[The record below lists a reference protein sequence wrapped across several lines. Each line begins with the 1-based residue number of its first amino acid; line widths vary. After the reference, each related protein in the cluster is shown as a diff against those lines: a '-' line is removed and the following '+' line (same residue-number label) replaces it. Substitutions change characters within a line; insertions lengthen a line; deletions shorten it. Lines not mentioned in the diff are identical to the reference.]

1 MKAVWLSL
9 GAAVLLTQAAV
20 AGHLTRNQRVE
31 QNGMNQMPTSQ
42 AMQGS
47 EQGSQ
52 SLAQQMRSS
61 LQQAGF
67 TNLKVMPES
76 FLIRGQDPQG
86 NPVEMVITPNSVAAI
101 DIGRANGNAMTGRS
115 VAGQPTSRFVQGP
128 VYDAMNTNLTD
139 TNVQSSDQQNVGTIK
154 GIAIGENGSLSY
166 LMTIDGRDAM
176 SLSYIPL
183 ISGTRL
189 SMPRRN
195 RSSRTKKQIESAP
208 QVQYNQKSQ

>member
-9 GAAVLLTQAAV
+9 GAAVLLTQTAV

-31 QNGMNQMPTSQ
+31 QMNQMPTSQ

-47 EQGSQ
+47 QQGSQ

-101 DIGRANGNAMTGRS
+101 DIGRANGNAMTG
-115 VAGQPTSRFVQGP
+115 G
-128 VYDAMNTNLTD
+128 L
-139 TNVQSSDQQNVGTIK
+139 
-154 GIAIGENGSLSY
+154 SLVRPQRG
-166 LMTIDGRDAM
+166 LCRA
-176 SLSYIPL
+176 
-183 ISGTRL
+183 L
-189 SMPRRN
+189 SMTR
-195 RSSRTKKQIESAP
+195 
-208 QVQYNQKSQ
+208 

>member
-9 GAAVLLTQAAV
+9 GTAVLLTQAAV

-31 QNGMNQMPTSQ
+31 QKGMNQMPTSQ

-52 SLAQQMRSS
+52 NLAQQMRSS

-67 TNLKVMPES
+67 ANLKVIPES

-101 DIGRANGNAMTGRS
+101 DNGRANGSNAITGRS
-115 VAGQPTSRFVQGP
+115 VAGQTTTRFVQGP
-128 VYDAMNTNLTD
+128 VFDAMNANLAD
-139 TNVQSSDQQNVGTIK
+139 TIK
-154 GIAIGENGSLSY
+154 AA
-166 LMTIDGRDAM
+166 T
-176 SLSYIPL
+176 
-183 ISGTRL
+183 
-189 SMPRRN
+189 
-195 RSSRTKKQIESAP
+195 SRT
-208 QVQYNQKSQ
+208 

>member
-9 GAAVLLTQAAV
+9 GAAVLLTQTAV

-31 QNGMNQMPTSQ
+31 QMNQMPTSQ

-47 EQGSQ
+47 QQGSQ

-115 VAGQPTSRFVQGP
+115 VAGQTTTRFVQGP
-128 VYDAMNTNLTD
+128 VYDAMNTNLAD

-154 GIAIGENGSLSY
+154 GIAIGEDGSLSY
-166 LMTIDGRDAM
+166 LMTIDGGRDVAVSPQAM
-176 SLSYIPL
+176 SLSYNDI
-183 ISGTRL
+183 TDKW
-189 SMPRRN
+189 N
-195 RSSRTKKQIESAP
+195 ATVDATKKQIESAP